1 MLIFELPGL
10 HGFSRRVPVVG
21 CITAAPLVAPVLRC
35 CLSLIVIMQ
44 HQPKPETPIHQAYH
58 VISSAVFHTNCSI
71 PQFSYSLG
79 YVPTIVQDVFIGLH
93 RYIISKNDFNSFSVR
108 KHPTK
113 PHRHGKA
120 TIVMRKV
127 RRVRKE
133 GNRLKRGKILCLLSF
148 IILT

>member
-21 CITAAPLVAPVLRC
+21 CITAEPLVAPVFRC

-44 HQPKPETPIHQAYH
+44 HQPKPETPIYQAYH

-71 PQFSYSLG
+71 PQLFYSLG

-93 RYIISKNDFNSFSVR
+93 RYIISKNDLIVLVFGSILLS
-108 KHPTK
+108 PI
-113 PHRHGKA
+113 A
-120 TIVMRKV
+120 TARQLLWWGRA
-127 RRVRKE
+127 RRLRKE
-133 GNRLKRGKILCLLSF
+133 GNRLKGGKYYVC
-148 IILT
+148 

>member
-21 CITAAPLVAPVLRC
+21 RITTLPLVAPVFRC

-44 HQPKPETPIHQAYH
+44 HQPKPETPIYQAYR

-71 PQFSYSLG
+71 PQFFYSLG

-93 RYIISKNDFNSFSVR
+93 RYIISKNDFNSFGRLAFNRS
-108 KHPTK
+108 PQ
-113 PHRHGKA
+113 PHRHVKA
-120 TIVMRKV
+120 TIFDEVGWAA
-127 RRVRKE
+127 KE
-133 GNRLKRGKILCLLSF
+133 GRKPPKGGKYYVC
-148 IILT
+148 